1 MKNLPKEKFVNTAG
15 LIKQLEAKVA
25 SLEQQ
30 IKDLQERTTRKDV
43 ATPPNITSYNGA
55 SPAIAARNGI
65 ARYVDV
71 KLTQFTYEDG
81 ERKAPLM
88 SLDADKNS
96 IVWDETAGCFKFYG
110 VYKE

>member
-43 ATPPNITSYNGA
+43 ATPPNITSYTGA

-81 ERKAPLM
+81 TNKAPLM
-88 SLDADKNS
+88 SLDPEKNS
-96 IVWDETAGCFKFYG
+96 VAWDSVNECFKFYG
-110 VYKE
+110 IYKE